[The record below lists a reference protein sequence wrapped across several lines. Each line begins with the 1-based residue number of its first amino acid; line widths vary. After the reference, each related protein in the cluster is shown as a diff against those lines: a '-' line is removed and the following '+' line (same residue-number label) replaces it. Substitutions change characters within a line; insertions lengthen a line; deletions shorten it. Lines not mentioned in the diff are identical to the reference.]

1 MEPDIAECP
10 SCGLVL
16 AKWRARESSRAPEP
30 ASETPKASS
39 TGRTATLALV
49 ALALAGWLIMGMKDG
64 PVQGLFAAAATR
76 EEDSA
81 PAEEYADWYPQ
92 DVSPPPGTQYPCA
105 LTALPKELPGIP
117 PSHRRYINHSYTLI
131 LKSTQ
136 QKLIVYNGLGEEP
149 PPQGTLDDY
158 LTETRAL
165 KEKLLAEPTPKSLEA
180 FRTEVAEAME
190 LQMAFFT
197 KAYAQRRSGQTF
209 EQVIGI
215 AEGRQAS
222 AKLQSAWGI
231 MSARYPSWSEA
242 TKDSIYHHLCA
253 LDLF

>member
-1 MEPDIAECP
+1 
-10 SCGLVL
+10 
-16 AKWRARESSRAPEP
+16 
-30 ASETPKASS
+30 
-39 TGRTATLALV
+39 
-49 ALALAGWLIMGMKDG
+49 MGMKDG

-76 EEDSA
+76 AEDSG

-117 PSHRRYINHSYTLI
+117 PSHRRFINHSYSLI
-131 LKSTQ
+131 LKSVQ
-136 QKLIVYNGLGEEP
+136 KKLIVYNGLGEEP
-149 PPQGTLDDY
+149 PPQGTLDAY

-165 KEKLLAEPTPKSLEA
+165 KEKLLAEPTPKSLEV

-197 KAYAQRRSGQTF
+197 KAYAQRRSGQSF

-222 AKLQSAWGI
+222 GKLQSAWGI
-231 MSARYPSWSEA
+231 MSARYPSWSAA